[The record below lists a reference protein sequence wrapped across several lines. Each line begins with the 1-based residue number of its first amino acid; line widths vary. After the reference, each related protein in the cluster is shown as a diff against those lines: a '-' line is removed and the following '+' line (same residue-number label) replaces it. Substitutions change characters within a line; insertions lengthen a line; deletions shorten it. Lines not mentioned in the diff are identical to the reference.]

1 MTAVHF
7 AACKY
12 KHLIQ
17 VSVIGLLITLYQI
30 LGILPEQVL
39 QVRFSSYFGILKQQK
54 KPYQK
59 DFSKALG
66 VQISFTTQ

>member
-1 MTAVHF
+1 MTAVYF

-12 KHLIQ
+12 NHLIK
-17 VSVIGLLITLYQI
+17 VSVIGLLITSYQI

-39 QVRFSSYFGILKQQK
+39 QVRFSSYFGILKTNK
-54 KPYQK
+54 KTYQK

-66 VQISFTTQ
+66 VQISFTT